1 MFADSRA
8 PGNSI
13 CGGAPHVG
21 FTCGDFDLGVPIS
34 LLPNRIDGDQCGF
47 SLLIERPTAPR
58 PIFGML
64 HQLSCNWI
72 RMHIVKLLAKFL
84 SAPNIEVIESGLP
97 ESWQISDTF
106 CKREAQLPCRRTASL
121 SPQIPRN
128 PLLQH
133 LQDNRWRG
141 FLRLAD
147 EQMHVIRHNH
157 VSDQQEFVT
166 FTNLAKGLDEEVS
179 RPQGVEQW
187 QPPIAR
193 AQPAK
198 SKRNWLTPYGG
209 PEYMIST
216 LSLPGRKVRREG
228 CHVVPAG
235 LAFRDSA

>member
-13 CGGAPHVG
+13 CVRRRSVGAPHVG
-21 FTCGDFDLGVPIS
+21 FTCGAFDLVVPIS

-84 SAPNIEVIESGLP
+84 FAPNIEVIESGLP
-97 ESWQISDTF
+97 ESWHVPHTSR
-106 CKREAQLPCRRTASL
+106 KREAQLRCRGTASPF
-121 SPQIPRN
+121 PQIPRDA
-128 PLLQH
+128 LLQD
-133 LQDNRWRG
+133 LQDNRWRV

-157 VSDQQEFVT
+157 VSDQQELIT

-179 RPQGVEQW
+179 RPRGVEQW
-187 QPPIAR
+187 QPPIAT
-193 AQPAK
+193 
-198 SKRNWLTPYGG
+198 KR
-209 PEYMIST
+209 EE
-216 LSLPGRKVRREG
+216 V
-228 CHVVPAG
+228 
-235 LAFRDSA
+235 